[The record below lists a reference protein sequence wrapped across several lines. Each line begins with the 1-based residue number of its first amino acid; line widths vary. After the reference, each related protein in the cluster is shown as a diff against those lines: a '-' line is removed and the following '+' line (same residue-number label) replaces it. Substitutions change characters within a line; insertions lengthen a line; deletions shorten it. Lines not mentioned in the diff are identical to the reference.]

1 MIITGEGG
9 VKKLLKLMWL
19 SLQGLH
25 ICQHNGCLNVGMQC
39 HLTAYTD
46 DYKPLGK
53 VYWYCAEHCH
63 EEGFCWVCGE
73 FWGGVEAFEFSKS
86 SLCEN
91 CRSELDDESEPEE
104 YEEETV

>member
-25 ICQHNGCLNVGMQC
+25 ICQ
-39 HLTAYTD
+39 
-46 DYKPLGK
+46 
-53 VYWYCAEHCH
+53 
-63 EEGFCWVCGE
+63 
-73 FWGGVEAFEFSKS
+73 
-86 SLCEN
+86 
-91 CRSELDDESEPEE
+91 SELDDESEPEE